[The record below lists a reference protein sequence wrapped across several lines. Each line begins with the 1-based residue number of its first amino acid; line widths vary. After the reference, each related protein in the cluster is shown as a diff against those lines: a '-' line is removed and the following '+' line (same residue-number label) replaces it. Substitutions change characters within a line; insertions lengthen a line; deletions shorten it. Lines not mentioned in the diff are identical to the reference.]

1 MTVGEYVKK
10 NLPTLPP
17 EFLEVAFESVSIWS
31 NDACYGYCIE
41 AMERAGVDRE
51 TIAKVVRGLYRA
63 FDELT
68 VEEAERKWVSWR

>member
-1 MTVGEYVKK
+1 MTVAEYVKK
-10 NLPTLPP
+10 NLEALPP
-17 EFLEVAFESVSIWS
+17 ELALLALESTSIWT

-51 TIAKVVRGLYRA
+51 TIAKVVRGLHQA

-68 VEEAERKWVSWR
+68 VEEAERKWVSW

>member
-1 MTVGEYVKK
+1 MTVMEYVKK
-10 NLPTLPP
+10 NTDALPP
-17 EFLEVAFESVSIWS
+17 ELALLVLESTSIWT

-51 TIAKVVRGLYRA
+51 TITKVVRGLHQA

-68 VEEAERKWVSWR
+68 VEEAERKWVSW